1 MAAAWAESG
10 KMSRHLMHSC
20 DRVGIPVWGTAEAKA
35 GRGHLQHGIQ
45 DFFKNGFKTFVI
57 EQKEAI
63 SKSMSVF
70 AYFTNNPLSSHT
82 SWKI

>member
-1 MAAAWAESG
+1 MAEWAF
-10 KMSRHLMHSC
+10 HSE
-20 DRVGIPVWGTAEAKA
+20 GLAEAKA
-35 GRGHLQHGIQ
+35 GRGHLQQ
-45 DFFKNGFKTFVI
+45 DFLKNGFKTFVI

-82 SWKI
+82 SWKFSKSICV